1 MVYRLTKKNKMSISS
16 QVYTQINEH
25 QAGLNEFKSLLSR
38 TEQSFREGKITQ
50 EEYQILKTRCLES
63 INEQEM
69 YISKLQSVNVNTS
82 TSTSI
87 WPTLIGLVIAIYGVL
102 WFIKMMNR

>member
-1 MVYRLTKKNKMSISS
+1 MSITS

-25 QAGLNEFKSLLSR
+25 QAGLNQIKAILSR
-38 TEQSFREGKITQ
+38 TEQSFRDGKITE
-50 EEYQILKTRCLES
+50 EEYKILKSRCMDS

-69 YISKLQSVNVNTS
+69 YIRKLQSINVNTS
-82 TSTSI
+82 TSNSTSI
-87 WPTLIGLVIAIYGVL
+87 WPTLIGLAIAIYGVF

>member
-1 MVYRLTKKNKMSISS
+1 MSISS

-25 QAGLNEFKSLLSR
+25 QTGLNEIKSILSR
-38 TEQSFREGKITQ
+38 TEQSFSEGKITQ
-50 EEYQILKTRCLES
+50 EEYQILKTRCLNS

-87 WPTLIGLVIAIYGVL
+87 WPILIGLAVGIYGIL
-102 WFIKMMNR
+102 WLIKIMKG